1 MDPLGAIIT
10 VVLLFYLLKFV
21 ARLMQSDDHRE
32 AGQKLDAAL
41 DRTASKAKCC
51 VVRGCVWY
59 LVLCVVSLVA
69 GVVLSLIHS
78 LLTGLW
84 P

>member
-1 MDPLGAIIT
+1 MELVIT
-10 VVLLFYLLKFV
+10 LVAVYYGLKFV
-21 ARLMQSDDHRE
+21 AHLMQQGSAAA
-32 AGQKLDAAL
+32 AGDEL
-41 DRTASKAKCC
+41 DRSLASAAGKAKSCLFK
-51 VVRGCVWY
+51 GCVWY
-59 LVLCVVSLVA
+59 IALCVFSLVA